1 MHCKNKRL
9 IQAEVDLLFRYQMLL
24 SRLNLLHD
32 GPQARFLDEVG
43 LLDELKTQAVTLH
56 QVEYVLTAGSL
67 NTAQLEHLQHI
78 LNEFSTFM
86 LKASGR
92 AMTAQWEELGAG
104 VDMNCNAVLTIL
116 FIMVGILLCS
126 LFVSWQ
132 LLVAL
137 KRSRENERVKQQQL
151 ELQKQLEHERKPV
164 NCIAALGRWFHINFA
179 HL

>member
-1 MHCKNKRL
+1 MTRTKKLFIRYILPLITIILLLVLLGVALFRLSVIQREMHYNSNANMVWVVYYTHLESLRL
-9 IQAEVDLLFRYQMLL
+9 TDALQKQALDPEAEVDLLFRYQMLL

-92 AMTAQWEELGAG
+92 AMTAQW
-104 VDMNCNAVLTIL
+104 
-116 FIMVGILLCS
+116 
-126 LFVSWQ
+126 
-132 LLVAL
+132 
-137 KRSRENERVKQQQL
+137 
-151 ELQKQLEHERKPV
+151 
-164 NCIAALGRWFHINFA
+164 
-179 HL
+179 